1 MEVSNFFFFF
11 FFLLFVFITLGT
23 ILTFL
28 FFFFFRDGLP
38 RRGLDLEFRNGGKFF
53 ILFLFFCCFFTLGT
67 ILTFLY
73 FLFFCEL
80 AQAIQAEPLSAP
92 GFLAQLITGS
102 SFASQAYYWLKLFEP
117 A

>member
-1 MEVSNFFFFF
+1 MEVSFLFYLFFCCFF
-11 FFLLFVFITLGT
+11 TLGT

-28 FFFFFRDGLP
+28 FFFFFRDSLP

-73 FLFFCEL
+73 FLFFFEP
-80 AQAIQAEPLSAP
+80 ARAIRAEPLSARA
-92 GFLAQLITGS
+92 FQAKIITGS
-102 SFASQAYYWLKLFEP
+102 SFSSQ
-117 A
+117 

>member
-1 MEVSNFFFFF
+1 MEVSNFIFFYIF
-11 FFLLFVFITLGT
+11 LFVFITLGM

-38 RRGLDLEFRNGGKFF
+38 RRGLDLEFQNGGKFF

-73 FLFFCEL
+73 FLFLCEP
-80 AQAIQAEPLSAP
+80 ARAIRAEPFIGSS
-92 GFLAQLITGS
+92 FQAQLITGS
-102 SFASQAYYWLKLFEP
+102 RLFCP
-117 A
+117 TFFL